1 MDFKEFLQ
9 ISEQGTVGGPM
20 GGPGASGRL
29 GQSPVAAE
37 KPVNPNPP
45 PSKMTPGTKFIK
57 PDPSPLAPGT
67 QKIPFPIPQSNLS
80 LGNKPGESP
89 LKGGAFGAGGSKSRM
104 YMKKKMKK

>member
-1 MDFKEFLQ
+1 
-9 ISEQGTVGGPM
+9 M

-45 PSKMTPGTKFIK
+45 PSKMTPGTKSIK

-67 QKIPFPIPQSNLS
+67 QKIPLPIPQSNL
-80 LGNKPGESP
+80 LPGIKPGESP
-89 LKGGAFGAGGSKSRM
+89 LKGGAFGAGGSKGSF
-104 YMKKKMKK
+104 MKKKMKK